1 MTKRYCLGHGHN
13 VRNCGLVHNMLIS
26 NQRCRGFV
34 DFVDLDGEARAE
46 VAAESDQWVTGGGG
60 DANK

>member
-1 MTKRYCLGHGHN
+1 
-13 VRNCGLVHNMLIS
+13 MLIS